1 MARSNF
7 IMTSPATQTMQE
19 RHMML
24 SSSPL
29 PDIKELAHK
38 QPKVTALRSG
48 SAAAPIPA
56 SVTATFTSAADLLR
70 SVRAGADDSADIIDE
85 PERPAPKKTAV
96 KRAKKTAKA
105 PKRVANEV
113 IVLSSDGVTP
123 RSNDDGTI
131 TNLGGDG
138 GEDGTEGSPLQGK
151 PWRKYKAPV
160 ETGDIDISANA
171 VEPQARPKAQRKRSN
186 QSETASRQA
195 AKQDEAIRPR
205 ARNLTPEPINL
216 EAAVQRRMDW
226 TPPKEDT
233 HPEAIPSPLG
243 PSDTVSLYTSPD
255 LPPLE
260 HEIVKE
266 DIFKNLHNTYAHKV
280 SEHTGCIR
288 TNPQPITLGK
298 RKVIEMTSVAQPSN
312 QTPGETSPI
321 KQKAPKKKPRTLTE
335 LATAAY
341 APKPAELPE
350 DPLKEDSIL
359 EYFNVDKN
367 GPASKPMKGKGKGKA
382 TKATKKKAPPKQPL
396 LLSPKAAIRQSAKQ
410 DFVFGTSSQLVREDS
425 PTVLR
430 DLQAALRASNIT
442 SENVESADNSHASA
456 LSSESTKRGGGLWSV
471 SARDEDGGVVDIE
484 VIDLVGS
491 PFSEDDAV
499 AILDPWKDLPPEL
512 PTASGT
518 ETETA
523 EPSLIEIE
531 CMPVALSNTSSKP
544 SISKSHFFLTQQKVT
559 INAAAAA
566 SSGSSAKQ
574 SFPLITDLLQEDDV
588 PPPSNQEQ
596 SEEDVSQIPL
606 TMPRKVQKTRPNYD
620 LFTDAK
626 LAKEVSSFG
635 FKAVKTRSGM
645 LALLDQCWNS
655 RSQAPIAAASFSTSA
670 LSPSPKGKK
679 TTSAA
684 VSKVAT
690 SPSSKRQ
697 RAKPKKAPDVVPSD
711 VAAAAEGASTTS
723 APKKRGRPRKDASTS
738 ADLMTS
744 TTMPPPPKGQPAVS
758 TPKRRKA
765 STQPRAEIRDSDLD
779 SDDSAGL
786 SSPEKIFT
794 SGGEAV
800 DISIN
805 EDTEISLDMSPTAQQ
820 SVLFSH
826 ITRAVTSAPRTTDP
840 ENPSWHEKMLMYDPV
855 ILEDLAAWLNSGQ
868 LTRVGCDGE
877 ASPIDVKKWCES
889 MSVCCL
895 WRGTHRGKERKRL

>member
-1 MARSNF
+1 MASSNF
-7 IMTSPATQTMQE
+7 IMTSPATPALQE
-19 RHMML
+19 RQMML

-29 PDIKELAHK
+29 PDLKGLTSK
-38 QPKVTALRSG
+38 NPKVTALRSG

-70 SVRAGADDSADIIDE
+70 SVQAGAGDSADIIDE

-96 KRAKKTAKA
+96 KRGRKTAKA
-105 PKRVANEV
+105 PKRVAKEV

-123 RSNDDGTI
+123 RSNDDGTN
-131 TNLGGDG
+131 TKPG
-138 GEDGTEGSPLQGK
+138 GEGDEDGIEGSPLRGK
-151 PWRKYKAPV
+151 PWRKYKAPA
-160 ETGDIDISANA
+160 ETGDTDVSANA
-171 VEPQARPKAQRKRSN
+171 VEPQARPKTQRKRSN
-186 QSETASRQA
+186 QTETASGQVARKDGVA
-195 AKQDEAIRPR
+195 RPR
-205 ARNLTPEPINL
+205 TRNLTPEPINL

-226 TPPKEDT
+226 TPPREDI
-233 HPEAIPSPLG
+233 HREAIPSPLG
-243 PSDTVSLYTSPD
+243 PSDTVQLHTSPD
-255 LPPLE
+255 LPPRE
-260 HEIVKE
+260 HGTSKE
-266 DIFKNLHNTYAHKV
+266 DIFKNLRNTYAHKV
-280 SEHTGCIR
+280 PEHTGCPL

-298 RKVIEMTSVAQPSN
+298 RKVIELTSVAQPSK
-312 QTPGETSPI
+312 QTPGEASPI
-321 KQKAPKKKPRTLTE
+321 KQKAPKKKPRTITE

-341 APKPAELPE
+341 APKPVEP
-350 DPLKEDSIL
+350 PEDSIL

-367 GPASKPMKGKGKGKA
+367 GTASKPMKGKGTGKT

-396 LLSPKAAIRQSAKQ
+396 LLSPKAAIRQSARQ
-410 DFVFGTSSQLVREDS
+410 DFVFGTSSQLVREES

-442 SENVESADNSHASA
+442 SENIKSTDNRHASD

-512 PTASGT
+512 PAASRT

-544 SISKSHFFLTQQKVT
+544 SIPKSHFFLTQPKVT

-566 SSGSSAKQ
+566 SSGSSVKQ
-574 SFPLITDLLQEDDV
+574 SFPLITDLLEEGDV

-596 SEEDVSQIPL
+596 SEEDVSQIPP
-606 TMPRKVQKTRPNYD
+606 TMPRKVQKTRPNYE

-655 RSQAPIAAASFSTSA
+655 RSQAPIAAVSFSTSA

-684 VSKVAT
+684 VSKAAT
-690 SPSSKRQ
+690 SPTSRRQ

-711 VAAAAEGASTTS
+711 VAAKAEGPSTTS
-723 APKKRGRPRKDASTS
+723 PPKKRGRPRKDASTS
-738 ADLMTS
+738 ADVMAA
-744 TTMPPPPKGQPAVS
+744 TTMPPPPNGQPAVS
-758 TPKRRKA
+758 TPKRREA

-805 EDTEISLDMSPTAQQ
+805 EDTEISLDLSPTAQQ

-826 ITRAVTSAPRTTDP
+826 ITEAVTSEPRTTDP
-840 ENPSWHEKMLMYDPV
+840 ENPSWHEKILMYDPV

-868 LTRVGCDGE
+868 LTRVGCDDE
-877 ASPIDVKKWCES
+877 ASPMDVKKWCES

-895 WRGTHRGKERKRL
+895 WRGTQRGKERKRF